1 MRISD
6 DEITKF
12 LLNFINEG
20 DFVIDVGCG
29 DCSRLREIKKFR
41 DINAFGIDIFIQKS
55 KSMDFEINCLEMR
68 AEDIDKLHEKF
79 NLIFTVYS
87 FHHFSEPEKFLLG
100 AKNRLMNKGRLIII
114 DWVFNA
120 ITNNPYEEYY
130 KYYEIEKFL
139 TDAGFKVENKIFRGD
154 TQIFVAFND
163 S

>member
-6 DEITKF
+6 DEVTKF

-29 DCSRLREIKKFR
+29 NCSRLRKLKKVD
-41 DINAFGIDIFIQKS
+41 DINAFGIDISLQ
-55 KSMDFEINCLEMR
+55 KSMDSEINCLEMR
-68 AEDIDKLHEKF
+68 AEDIDKLPEKF

-87 FHHFSEPEKFLLG
+87 FHHFSEPERFLLG
-100 AKNRLMNKGRLIII
+100 AKNMLMNGGRLIII
-114 DWVFNA
+114 DWMFNA
-120 ITNNPYEEYY
+120 ITDNPYEEYY
-130 KYYEIEKFL
+130 KSYEIEKFL
-139 TDAGFKVENKIFRGD
+139 TDAGFKIENKIFRGD